1 MTTIRSGPDA
11 MARAADIG
19 IFDAPGARA
28 RDEIFKVLRRLWREI
43 LALPDRG
50 AAATPDDVPSEFY
63 RFPPF

>member
-1 MTTIRSGPDA
+1 
-11 MARAADIG
+11 MARAPDIG
-19 IFDAPGARA
+19 IFDTPGARA

-50 AAATPDDVPSEFY
+50 AVAIAADVPPEFY